1 MAKFA
6 CSKRSDA
13 LNGGIG
19 KNISP
24 ERHPDFLTE
33 SANLRQVHGVAV
45 KGQRLNL
52 VVIHDATEL
61 TMYVH
66 FEIAA
71 LRLVVV
77 SVTVV
82 TPGDDVG
89 MVADRFYQVDVSGGS
104 ECNH

>member
-1 MAKFA
+1 M
-6 CSKRSDA
+6 
-13 LNGGIG
+13 
-19 KNISP
+19 
-24 ERHPDFLTE
+24 
-33 SANLRQVHGVAV
+33 AV

-66 FEIAA
+66 FKVTT

-82 TPGDDVG
+82 ASGNDVG
-89 MVADRFYQVDVSGGS
+89 VVANHFYQVDVACWS

>member
-1 MAKFA
+1 
-6 CSKRSDA
+6 
-13 LNGGIG
+13 
-19 KNISP
+19 
-24 ERHPDFLTE
+24 
-33 SANLRQVHGVAV
+33 
-45 KGQRLNL
+45 
-52 VVIHDATEL
+52 
-61 TMYVH
+61 MYVH